1 MVLVPVGKVLVFL
14 LLRAD
19 PHTVGRLHAV
29 RAIVG
34 IDLEGG
40 RLRDGN
46 TCVVPDVVEQPL
58 PLPRRDALAREPFTV
73 LEEEIRGWFDGV
85 DTGILFTRI
94 VPPPGSPHAD
104 LVVIRPQPV
113 GVAQV
118 HCHRA
123 VPIEIVRG
131 LGTGLGLTRAVGF
144 HPRQVQNPRVVV
156 KQVHVRRTAARGQRI
171 ILRRQRPLHLVGPH
185 LGRLPR
191 VNGVQL
197 EINLRI
203 RQVIEQHR
211 ARVIQREHHVG
222 LDRRRIGDD
231 QRVLGHLR
239 MRQHTGHTR
248 QHRQGK
254 PHPLRQA
261 CSRPHPMPFPG
272 NAPNS
277 ILLIH
282 MHGSPY
288 GP

>member
-14 LLRAD
+14 LLRAG

-29 RAIVG
+29 RALVG

-40 RLRDGN
+40 RLRNGN
-46 TCVVPDVVEQPL
+46 ACVVPDVVEQLL
-58 PLPRRDALAREPFTV
+58 PLLRRDALTREPFTV
-73 LEEEIRGWFDGV
+73 LEEKIRGWFDGV
-85 DTGILFTRI
+85 DTVTLFTRI

-104 LVVIRPQPV
+104 LVVIRPQLV
-113 GVAQV
+113 GATQI

-123 VPIEIVRG
+123 VPVEIVRG
-131 LGTGLGLTRAVGF
+131 LGTGLGLTRSIGL
-144 HPRQVQNPRVVV
+144 HPRQVQNPRIVV
-156 KQVHVRRTAARGQRI
+156 KQVHVRRTTARGQRVI
-171 ILRRQRPLHLVGPH
+171 PRRQRPLHLVGPH
-185 LGRLPR
+185 LGRLTR
-191 VNGVQL
+191 VDGVQL
-197 EINLRI
+197 EIDLRI

-211 ARVIQREHHVG
+211 ARIIQREHHVG

-239 MRQHTGHTR
+239 MRQNAGRTCH
-248 QHRQGK
+248 QRQGK
-254 PHPLRQA
+254 LHPLRQA

-282 MHGSPY
+282 MHRSPY